1 MEPTWKPLEQKL
13 GSARCVG
20 FMFMGRV
27 NGINQYKHG
36 ITRTYVNL
44 DDGGNCWVRDNGV
57 YVPGNWDVELA
68 KLEDCFA
75 SLGASL
81 TTAYDEAFIASKQ
94 KELQQKGISLL
105 TLTLDPLDTKIR

>member
-1 MEPTWKPLEQKL
+1 VEPNWKPLEERL

-20 FMFMGRV
+20 FMFMGRI

-44 DDGGNCWVRDNGV
+44 DNQVNCWVRGHGV
-57 YVPGNWDVELA
+57 YVRGYWDVELA
-68 KLEDCFA
+68 RLQECLA

-94 KELQQKGISLL
+94 KELQQKSISLL
-105 TLTLDPLDTKIR
+105 TLTVDPHDTKIH